1 MVVWENSSV
10 FRLPLVHRTAKSSS
24 ASALAAALAAV
35 VAILGTVAAHAA
47 GVPGVLDEVIVSASR
62 VGGLAGS
69 VTSASVG
76 TVLAEQLETR
86 PLQRV
91 GEVLEVVPGLIV
103 TQHSGGGKAN
113 QFFLRGFNLDHGTD
127 LATRVE
133 GLPVNLPT
141 HAHGQGYSDINFMIP
156 ELVKQIEYRKG
167 TYYAEYGNFSAA
179 GAIDVSYRR
188 QLEHDLALV
197 TGGQYGYARA
207 FAGVSRTVAGG
218 DLLVAA
224 DTTRS
229 AGPWELPEGLAKV
242 NGVIK
247 FTQGDADQGYQL
259 LVMGYRGQW
268 RSTDQIPRRAVT
280 SGAIGRFGHYD
291 PTDGGETH
299 RYSLSAGWWQPLGA
313 GSLRVNGYAMDYG
326 LDLYS
331 NFTYAT
337 DRVNGDQF
345 EQLDNR
351 RVQGLDLDYGQP
363 LGAGGS
369 LRAGL
374 QWRRDDIPT
383 VGLYRTRAKVRHDT
397 VREDSVVQQSLSG
410 WLSHSITWT
419 DWLRTEAG
427 VRLDAFRFQ
436 VASNVAANSGLMN
449 DQIASP
455 KLAVV
460 LSPWQQTELF
470 LDWGTGFHSN
480 DARGTTQRVD
490 PLDGATPVAPVTPL
504 VKATGAEIGLRT
516 AVIPNFQFATSL
528 WTLRLAS
535 ELLFIGDGG
544 ITESTR
550 PSARDGVELSA
561 IWTPSDL
568 LIVDADLAWTRSRF
582 SDQNPVGD
590 RVPNAVE
597 RVASVGLSYK
607 HPAGWYL
614 GARLRHLGPAALVE
628 DNSVR
633 ADASTIINF
642 DFGYQV
648 TRETTV
654 SLALL
659 NAFDAQADDITY
671 FYESQLPGESA
682 PVADVHFHPV
692 EPRQVRVSLQTRF

>member
-1 MVVWENSSV
+1 MFSPTAQPAMPLASARALAIAGAVVLAVVVAGTN
-10 FRLPLVHRTAKSSS
+10 ASS
-24 ASALAAALAAV
+24 AY
-35 VAILGTVAAHAA
+35 AA
-47 GVPGVLDEVIVSASR
+47 GVPGEVDEVIVSAR
-62 VGGLAGS
+62 RIAGLAGL

-91 GEVLEVVPGLIV
+91 GEVLEVVPGLVV

-141 HAHGQGYSDINFMIP
+141 HAHGQGYSDINFLIP
-156 ELVKQIEYRKG
+156 ELVDRIEYRKG
-167 TYYAEYGNFSAA
+167 TYYAEQGNFSAA

-188 QLEHDLALV
+188 SLERDLALV
-197 TGGQYGYARA
+197 TGGQYGYSRA
-207 FAGVSRTVAGG
+207 FAGGSRALAEG

-229 AGPWELPEGLAKV
+229 DGPWELPEGLAKV
-242 NGVIK
+242 NGVLK
-247 FTQGDADQGYQL
+247 YTRGNADSGFHL
-259 LVMGYRGQW
+259 LAMGYHGKW
-268 RSTDQIPRRAVT
+268 RSTDQIPRRAVAT
-280 SGAIGRFGHYD
+280 GTIGRFGNFD

-299 RYSLSAGWWQPLGA
+299 RYSLSAGWWQPLGN
-313 GSLRVNGYAMDYG
+313 GSIRVNGYAMDYG

-337 DRVNGDQF
+337 DPVYGDQF
-345 EQLDNR
+345 EQFDSR
-351 RVQGLDLDYGQP
+351 RVQGMDIDYGQP
-363 LGAGGS
+363 LGADS
-369 LRAGL
+369 TLRAGL

-383 VGLYRTRAKVRHDT
+383 VGLYRAHAKVRHAKL
-397 VREDSVVQQSLSG
+397 REDSVVQQNVSA
-410 WLSHSITWT
+410 WLSHSFAWT
-419 DWLRTEAG
+419 DWLRTETG
-427 VRLDAFRFQ
+427 VRIDAFRFQ
-436 VASNVAANSGLMN
+436 VASNVAANSGRLN

-460 LSPWQQTELF
+460 LGPWQQTELF

-480 DARGTTQRVD
+480 DARGTTQQVD
-490 PLDGATPVAPVTPL
+490 PVDGVTPVAPVTPL

-516 AVIPNFQFATSL
+516 AAIPNFQFATSL
-528 WTLRLAS
+528 WTLRLES

-550 PSARDGVELSA
+550 PSARDGIELSA
-561 IWTPSDL
+561 IWTPREY
-568 LIVDADLAWTRSRF
+568 LIVDADLALTRSRF
-582 SDQNPVGD
+582 SDQNPVGAH
-590 RVPNAVE
+590 VPNAVE
-597 RVASVGLSYK
+597 RVASVGLSYR
-607 HPAGWYL
+607 HPAGWHL

-633 ADASTIINF
+633 SDASTIINF
-642 DFGYQV
+642 DLGYQV
-648 TRETTV
+648 TRGTTV
-654 SLALL
+654 SVTLL
-659 NAFDAQADDITY
+659 NAFDVKADDITY
-671 FYESQLPGESA
+671 FYESQLPGEPS

>member
-1 MVVWENSSV
+1 MFVPTAQRAV
-10 FRLPLVHRTAKSSS
+10 PLAS
-24 ASALAAALAAV
+24 ANALAAAVLASLLAAV
-35 VAILGTVAAHAA
+35 AASTCAPSAYAA
-47 GVPGVLDEVIVSASR
+47 GVPGELDEVIVSARR
-62 VGGLAGS
+62 VDGLAGL

-156 ELVKQIEYRKG
+156 ELVERIEYRKG
-167 TYYAEYGNFSAA
+167 TYYAEHGNFSAA
-179 GAIDVSYRR
+179 GAIDVNYRR
-188 QLEHDLALV
+188 SLEHDLALV

-207 FAGVSRTVAGG
+207 FAGASRALAGG

-229 AGPWELPEGLAKV
+229 AGPWELPEDLAKV

-247 FTQGDADQGYQL
+247 YTRGDPDSGFHL
-259 LVMGYRGQW
+259 LAMGYRGQW
-268 RSTDQIPRRAVT
+268 NSTDQIPRRAVAA
-280 SGAIGRFGHYD
+280 GAIGRFGHYD

-299 RYSLSAGWWQPLGA
+299 RYSLSAGWWQPLGT

-337 DRVNGDQF
+337 DPVNGDQF
-345 EQLDNR
+345 EQLDSR
-351 RVQGLDLDYGQP
+351 RVQGMDLDYSQP
-363 LGAGGS
+363 LGAGNT

-383 VGLYRTRAKVRHDT
+383 VGLYRTRAKVRHAT
-397 VREDSVVQQSLSG
+397 LREDSVVQQNVSG
-410 WLSHSITWT
+410 WLSHSFAWT
-419 DWLRTEAG
+419 DWLRTETG
-427 VRLDAFRFQ
+427 MRLDAFRFQ
-436 VASNVAANSGLMN
+436 VASNVAANSGLLN

-460 LSPWQQTELF
+460 LGPWQQTELF

-490 PLDGATPVAPVTPL
+490 PLDGVTPMAPVTPL

-516 AVIPNFQFATSL
+516 AAIPNFQFATSL
-528 WTLRLAS
+528 WTLRLDS

-550 PSARDGVELSA
+550 PSARDGIELSA
-561 IWTPSDL
+561 IWTPSDH

-582 SDQNPVGD
+582 SDQNPAGD

-597 RVASVGLSYK
+597 RVASVGLSYR
-607 HPAGWYL
+607 HPAGWHL
-614 GARLRHLGPAALVE
+614 GTRLRHLGPAALVE

-642 DFGYQV
+642 DLGYQV
-648 TRETTV
+648 TRGTTL

-671 FYESQLPGESA
+671 FYESQLPGEPA